1 MLIVKNVYISDDV
14 AENFFVC
21 DLEKCKG
28 ACCVE
33 GHLGAPL
40 EEEELPILHQ
50 IYDKVKPY
58 LTPEAIKVIEKD
70 GLYIKDHEGD
80 YSTTTI
86 NDRECVFAFYDD
98 KGFLKCGIETAH
110 QNGEIDFP
118 KPISCHLYPIRITK
132 LDVEEALNYHRWQ
145 ICSPACD
152 HGKTL
157 GVPLYKF
164 LKTPLVRRY
173 GEDWYNELLEQIEQR
188 KKEGTL

>member
-1 MLIVKNVYISDDV
+1 MLVVENTYISDDV
-14 AENFFVC
+14 IENFFVC

-40 EEEELPILHQ
+40 EEEELPKIEAV
-50 IYDKVKPY
+50 YEKVKPY
-58 LTPEAIKVIEKD
+58 LTPEAIKVIDKE

-80 YSTTTI
+80 YSTSTI
-86 NDRECVFAFYDD
+86 NDQECVFAYYDE
-98 KGFLKCGIETAH
+98 KGFLKCGIETAYL
-110 QNGEIDFP
+110 NGEIDFI

-132 LDVEEALNYHRWQ
+132 LDIEEALNYHRWQ
-145 ICSPACD
+145 ICSPACG
-152 HGKTL
+152 HGKAL

-173 GEDWYNELLEQIEQR
+173 GEDWYKKLEQQVAAREAD
-188 KKEGTL
+188 K

>member
-1 MLIVKNVYISDDV
+1 MLVVRNTYISDDV
-14 AENFFVC
+14 MENFFVC

-40 EEEELPILHQ
+40 EEEELPKIEAV
-50 IYDKVKPY
+50 YEKVKPY
-58 LTPEAIKVIEKD
+58 LTPEAIEVIDKE

-86 NDRECVFAFYDD
+86 NDRECVFAYYDD
-98 KGFLKCGIETAH
+98 KGFLKCGIETAYL
-110 QNGEIDFP
+110 NGEIDFI

-132 LDVEEALNYHRWQ
+132 LDIEEALNYHRWQ

-152 HGKTL
+152 HGKAL

-173 GEDWYNELLEQIEQR
+173 GEDWYQELEQQVAARET
-188 KKEGTL
+188 E

>member
-1 MLIVKNVYISDDV
+1 MLVVENTYISDDV
-14 AENFFVC
+14 IENFFVC

-40 EEEELPILHQ
+40 EEEELPKIEAV
-50 IYDKVKPY
+50 YEKVKPY
-58 LTPEAIKVIEKD
+58 LTPEAIEVIDKE

-80 YSTTTI
+80 YSTSTI
-86 NDRECVFAFYDD
+86 NDQECVFAYYDD
-98 KGFLKCGIETAH
+98 KGFLKCGIETAYL
-110 QNGEIDFP
+110 NGEIDFI

-132 LDVEEALNYHRWQ
+132 LDIEEALNYHRWQ
-145 ICSPACD
+145 ICSPACG
-152 HGKTL
+152 HGKAL

-173 GEDWYNELLEQIEQR
+173 GEDWYKKLEQQVADREAG
-188 KKEGTL
+188 K

>member
-1 MLIVKNVYISDDV
+1 MLVVRNTYISDDV
-14 AENFFVC
+14 MENFFVC

-40 EEEELPILHQ
+40 EEEELPKIEAV
-50 IYDKVKPY
+50 YEKVKPY
-58 LTPEAIKVIEKD
+58 LTPEAIEVIDKE

-86 NDRECVFAFYDD
+86 NDRECVFAYYDD
-98 KGFLKCGIETAH
+98 KGFLKCGIETAYL
-110 QNGEIDFP
+110 NGEIDFI

-132 LDVEEALNYHRWQ
+132 LDIEEALNYHRWQ

-152 HGKTL
+152 HGKAL

-173 GEDWYNELLEQIEQR
+173 GEDWYQELEQQVAAKEQE
-188 KKEGTL
+188 KK